1 MGAVAAAAHTDRPV
15 PLSRQSDRFDQFDFV
30 AGLGD
35 QRRLVG
41 CGAAVVQPGR
51 TGFKCSVSGA
61 KHWGG
66 HGSAHATSLRS
77 CCCACPVLPPCAD
90 LLLHDVSL
98 AIALLTV
105 SDTRTL
111 ADDRSGD
118 ALQQRLEDTGHRLT
132 ERRIVPDN
140 RYQIRAELSRWIAD
154 PAVQVVISSGGTG
167 LTGRDGTPE
176 AVAPLLDKTIEG
188 FGELFRVLSFET
200 IGTSTLQ
207 SRCLAGVANGT
218 VIFVLPGSL
227 DAVETAWDRLIA
239 AQLDSSTRPCNLVQ
253 LLPRLTEPAG

>member
-1 MGAVAAAAHTDRPV
+1 MS
-15 PLSRQSDRFDQFDFV
+15 LS
-30 AGLGD
+30 
-35 QRRLVG
+35 
-41 CGAAVVQPGR
+41 
-51 TGFKCSVSGA
+51 
-61 KHWGG
+61 
-66 HGSAHATSLRS
+66 
-77 CCCACPVLPPCAD
+77 
-90 LLLHDVSL
+90 
-98 AIALLTV
+98 IALLTV

-111 ADDRSGD
+111 AEDRSGD
-118 ALQQRLEDTGHRLT
+118 ALQGRLEAAGHRLMN
-132 ERRIVPDN
+132 RALVPDD
-140 RYQIRAELSRWIAD
+140 RYRIRATVSQWIAD

-227 DAVETAWDRLIA
+227 DAVQTAWDRLIV
-239 AQLDSSTRPCNLVQ
+239 AQLDDTTKPCNLVQ
-253 LLPRLTEPAG
+253 LLPRLLEV

>member
-1 MGAVAAAAHTDRPV
+1 MG
-15 PLSRQSDRFDQFDFV
+15 
-30 AGLGD
+30 
-35 QRRLVG
+35 
-41 CGAAVVQPGR
+41 
-51 TGFKCSVSGA
+51 
-61 KHWGG
+61 
-66 HGSAHATSLRS
+66 
-77 CCCACPVLPPCAD
+77 
-90 LLLHDVSL
+90 L

-111 ADDRSGD
+111 AEDHSGE
-118 ALQQRLEDTGHRLT
+118 ALVGRLSAAGHRLVD
-132 ERRIVPDN
+132 RALVPDD
-140 RYQIRAELSRWIAD
+140 RYRIRAAVSQWIAD

-200 IGTSTLQ
+200 IGTSSLQ

-227 DAVETAWDRLIA
+227 DAVQTAWDRLIA
-239 AQLDSSTRPCNLVQ
+239 AQLDATTKPCNLVQ
-253 LLPRLTEPAG
+253 LLPRLLET

>member
-1 MGAVAAAAHTDRPV
+1 MS
-15 PLSRQSDRFDQFDFV
+15 LS
-30 AGLGD
+30 
-35 QRRLVG
+35 
-41 CGAAVVQPGR
+41 
-51 TGFKCSVSGA
+51 
-61 KHWGG
+61 
-66 HGSAHATSLRS
+66 
-77 CCCACPVLPPCAD
+77 
-90 LLLHDVSL
+90 
-98 AIALLTV
+98 IALLTV

-111 ADDRSGD
+111 DDDRSGD
-118 ALQQRLEDTGHRLT
+118 ALLGRLDTAGHRLID
-132 ERRIVPDN
+132 RALVPDD
-140 RYQIRAELSRWIAD
+140 RYRIRATVSQWIAD

-227 DAVETAWDRLIA
+227 DAVQTAWDRLIV
-239 AQLDSSTRPCNLVQ
+239 AQLDDTTKPCNLVQ
-253 LLPRLTEPAG
+253 LLPRLLEV